1 LALVGGALIFA
12 VVAAILRLTC
22 TGPLLFRHERVGFQE
37 RTFSCLKFRTMVVD
51 SDSVLEA
58 HLTENAEARAEY
70 ELTRKLR
77 RDPRIVP
84 IVGRFLRQTSLDELP
99 QFINVLRGEM
109 SIVGPRPV
117 TRDEIPLYGAHKSSY
132 LSARPG
138 ITGLWQVSGRNML
151 TFAER
156 VSLDARYADAW
167 SMRRDMAILL
177 RTCGILL
184 TGKGA
189 Y

>member
-1 LALVGGALIFA
+1 MIFL

-22 TGPLLFRHERVGFQE
+22 PGPLLFRHERIGFRGQ
-37 RTFSCLKFRTMVVD
+37 TFSCLKFRTMDVNAD
-51 SDSVLEA
+51 AVLEA
-58 HLTENAEARAEY
+58 HLAENPDARAEY

-77 RDPRIVP
+77 RDPRIIP

-117 TRDEIPLYGAHKSSY
+117 TLDEFPLYGVVKSSY

-151 TFAER
+151 TFQER
-156 VSLDARYADAW
+156 VTLDARYLGSW
-167 SMRRDMAILL
+167 SLRWDVVILF
-177 RTCGILL
+177 RTCVVLL
-184 TGKGA
+184 TGRGA